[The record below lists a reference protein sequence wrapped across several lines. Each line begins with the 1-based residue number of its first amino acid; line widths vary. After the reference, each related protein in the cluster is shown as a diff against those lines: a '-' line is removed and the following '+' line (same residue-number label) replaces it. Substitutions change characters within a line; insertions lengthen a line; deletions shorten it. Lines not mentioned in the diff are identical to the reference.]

1 MVENGHSMCQVLNPT
16 AKSIRIPQ
24 GKILAISYPVNTCDI
39 IDLKGPPSVSMAS
52 ETYQACTEE
61 DALRNANDLGIDLS
75 DTALNKDQQRKLK
88 ILIVLQGN
96 SLFLVLLRT

>member
-1 MVENGHSMCQVLNPT
+1 
-16 AKSIRIPQ
+16 
-24 GKILAISYPVNTCDI
+24 
-39 IDLKGPPSVSMAS
+39 MAS
-52 ETYQACTEE
+52 ETYQASTEE

-96 SLFLVLLRT
+96 SLFLVLLRTCLGREYP